1 MSSILWKLKGGD
13 RRSIGRSNEVVGNVL
28 DDGALFKEVFRGLS
42 DDDALVR
49 IRAADAA
56 EKITAIRPEHLKPF
70 KKQLLYEV
78 AMSEQA
84 EVRWHVAQMLPRLTL
99 SADEQALAVEI
110 LLSYLND
117 ASRIVK
123 TSALQA
129 LTDFAQRDSR
139 LQEPVIDL
147 LTEVLESG
155 SPAMKARGRK
165 LLARLR
171 KQSVPRTASPNTNRR
186 GAKRSVT

>member
-1 MSSILWKLKGGD
+1 MSTILWKLKGGD

-28 DDGALFKEVFRGLS
+28 DDGTLFKEVFQGLW
-42 DDDALVR
+42 DDDAMVR
-49 IRAADAA
+49 MRAADAA

-84 EVRWHVAQMLPRLTL
+84 EVRWHVAQMLPRLKVT
-99 SADEQALAVEI
+99 ADEQALAVEI

-117 ASRIVK
+117 SSRIVK

-129 LTDFAQRDSR
+129 LADFALRDAK
-139 LQEPVIDL
+139 LHEPVIDL
-147 LTEVLESG
+147 LTNVLQSG

-165 LLARLR
+165 LLARLTE
-171 KQSVPRTASPNTNRR
+171 QTGASPSPAKTNRR
-186 GAKRSVT
+186 NARRNPS